1 MATRTVRLDD
11 EAEQA
16 LAEVQRATGLTISQ
30 VFKRGVEAL
39 RAETKRRRREVPHD
53 LYEQLDLGP
62 GGYALAPSSDAKRA
76 VRQIIAKKHGR

>member
-39 RAETKRRRREVPHD
+39 RVETKRRVREVRHD
-53 LYEQLDLGP
+53 VYEQLDLGP
-62 GGYALAPSSDAKRA
+62 GGYGFAPSSDAKHA